1 MSGRILAFLDA
12 CYAGAL
18 FAQRTRGPPNIAEVI
33 SELLAA
39 HMGVAVYSATT
50 ERERAAEVRE
60 LRNGMFTAALL
71 RGLSGAAD
79 QHPADG
85 VIRVQE
91 LAFYVAE
98 EVQRLT
104 GGRQKPTFTAPEAV
118 PNLPVFAPAR

>member
-1 MSGRILAFLDA
+1 M
-12 CYAGAL
+12 
-18 FAQRTRGPPNIAEVI
+18 
-33 SELLAA
+33 
-39 HMGVAVYSATT
+39 AVYSATT

-60 LRNGMFTAALL
+60 LRNGVFTAALL

-79 QHPADG
+79 QQPADG

-98 EVQRLT
+98 EVRRLT
-104 GGRQKPTFTAPEAV
+104 AGRHRPTFTAQDAV